1 MGLFRK
7 VFTKL
12 KRPNNS
18 FYLLKIFCKNDKEQG
33 VVDDGVYP
41 RCSGYHKRGICV
53 YGIGDVGWV
62 SKISVLLK
70 A

>member
-1 MGLFRK
+1 MSAFICYDGF
-7 VFTKL
+7 V
-12 KRPNNS
+12 
-18 FYLLKIFCKNDKEQG
+18 KNYKEQG

-62 SKISVLLK
+62 STIIC
-70 A
+70 